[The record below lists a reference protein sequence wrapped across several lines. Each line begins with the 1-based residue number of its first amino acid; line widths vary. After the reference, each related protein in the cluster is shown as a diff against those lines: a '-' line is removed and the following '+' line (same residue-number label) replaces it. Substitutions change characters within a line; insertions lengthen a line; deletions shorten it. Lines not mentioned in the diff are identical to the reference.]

1 VKRKYGQDILNGL
14 DQGDNSR
21 YGFFKELDNL
31 IVNRIRTTISQPTF
45 VDHYRFNF
53 SLFQLSSTN
62 LDKFGIAI
70 FSEYHIPLWEI
81 HYFDDGFTFFTID
94 KEKDVRIINED
105 AKKQKHIYYTFKSLI
120 PDLSSPIII
129 NSDHISKAHKMFTL
143 YNGVKTSK
151 DFHKIDHKYGGV
163 SQTSYGIDL
172 YVINDDNATIDSFN
186 KATEYLW
193 KPDEAA
199 QPIPDRVRKCFSD
212 YQNNPINYKLKD
224 LPQVMFLSFGT
235 KYNGIA
241 IDPSETIIV
250 LDQHSVIGNDT
261 EIAGSISLHEDAM
274 IYPLEGVSKSISIGK
289 NIVVGRKS
297 TISSSHIGDGIL
309 IGNNVDTERGSRIGD
324 GVFINDGVRLLR
336 EQEIPAG
343 QTITATPSLYLSGMR
358 FSNYYDYESFIRAS
372 ERKAKPE
379 EVED

>member
-1 VKRKYGQDILNGL
+1 MKRKYGQDILNGL
-14 DQGDNSR
+14 DQGDYSR

-45 VDHYRFNF
+45 VDDYRFNF
-53 SLFQLSSTN
+53 SLFQFSSTN

-70 FSEYHIPLWEI
+70 SEYHIPLWEI

-120 PDLSSPIII
+120 PDLPSPIII

-143 YNGVKTSK
+143 YNGVKASK

-193 KPDEAA
+193 KPNEAA

-336 EQEIPAG
+336 EQEILAG